1 MDSRAAR
8 ATERHGLHAL
18 LVRHSSLIL
27 PLLACGG
34 TGAIAA
40 LFLHLGSEVA
50 EGETR
55 VFDEY
60 VLVWAI
66 AARSAHPWITEVMR
80 DLSGIGSF
88 VTLLLATIVAC
99 GYLALAVSRRRA
111 MIVALS
117 IVGAEIAVSSFK
129 AVFERPRPDVH
140 LAEFAV
146 KGLSFPSGH
155 SSMSAVLFLT
165 LGALIAYGHV
175 RPLERWYIMGVAIAT
190 TVLVGFSR
198 AALGVHW
205 ATDVLGG
212 WAFGAAWAAA
222 TLLLVARFG
231 GVNATHGGQAVI
243 GNVQTGGSRRRG
255 VGGK

>member
-60 VLVWAI
+60 VLVGAK

-80 DLSGIGSF
+80 DLSGMGGT
-88 VTLLLATIVAC
+88 VTLLLATIAAC
-99 GYLALAVSRRRA
+99 GYLALTGSGKRAV
-111 MIVALS
+111 IVALS
-117 IVGAEIAVSSFK
+117 IAGAEIAVESFK
-129 AVFERPRPDVH
+129 AVFERTRPDVVM
-140 LAEFAV
+140 AEFAV
-146 KGLSFPSGH
+146 RGLSFPSGH
-155 SSMSAVLFLT
+155 SSMSAVVFLT

-175 RPLERWYIMGVAIAT
+175 RPLLRWYIMGVAVAA
-190 TVLVGFSR
+190 TVLVGLSR

-222 TLLLVARFG
+222 TLLLVARLG
-231 GVNATHGGQAVI
+231 RD
-243 GNVQTGGSRRRG
+243 SRDP
-255 VGGK
+255 

>member
-1 MDSRAAR
+1 MDWRADRKADR
-8 ATERHGLHAL
+8 ATERRGFRAL
-18 LVRHSSLIL
+18 FVQHFSLIL

-34 TGAIAA
+34 TGAIAV

-60 VLVWAI
+60 ILNGAK
-66 AARSAHPWITEVMR
+66 AARGANPWIAEVMR
-80 DLSGIGSF
+80 DLSGMGST
-88 VTLLLATIVAC
+88 VTLLLVTIAAC
-99 GYLALAVSRRRA
+99 GHLALMGYRRRA
-111 MIVALS
+111 IIVALS
-117 IVGAEIAVSSFK
+117 IVGAEIAVEALK
-129 AVFERPRPDVH
+129 AAFERTRPDVH

-146 KGLSFPSGH
+146 RGLSFPSGH
-155 SSMSAVLFLT
+155 SSMSAVVFLT

-175 RPLERWYIMGVAIAT
+175 RPLQRWYIMGVAVAA
-190 TVLVGFSR
+190 TVLVGLSR

-222 TLLLVARFG
+222 TLLLVARLG
-231 GVNATHGGQAVI
+231 RD
-243 GNVQTGGSRRRG
+243 SRDH
-255 VGGK
+255 

>member
-1 MDSRAAR
+1 MDWRADRKADR
-8 ATERHGLHAL
+8 ATERRGFRAL
-18 LVRHSSLIL
+18 FVQHFSLIL

-34 TGAIAA
+34 TAAIAV

-60 VLVWAI
+60 ILNGAK
-66 AARSAHPWITEVMR
+66 AARGANPWIAEVMR
-80 DLSGIGSF
+80 DLSGMGST
-88 VTLLLATIVAC
+88 VTLLLVTIAAC
-99 GYLALAVSRRRA
+99 GYLALTGYRRRA
-111 MIVALS
+111 IIVALS
-117 IVGAEIAVSSFK
+117 IVGAEIAVEALK
-129 AVFERPRPDVH
+129 AAFERTRPDVH

-146 KGLSFPSGH
+146 TGLSFPSGH
-155 SSMSAVLFLT
+155 SSMSAVVFLT

-175 RPLERWYIMGVAIAT
+175 RPLPRWYIMGVAIAA
-190 TVLVGFSR
+190 TVLVGLSR

-222 TLLLVARFG
+222 TLLLVARLG
-231 GVNATHGGQAVI
+231 RD
-243 GNVQTGGSRRRG
+243 SRDH
-255 VGGK
+255 